1 MAGKEKMEV
10 KTETHPEIRTDTN
23 DNNELFTKLRTSISS
38 SRDSYKISLAQTKEV
53 IAQREE
59 ELKLLKIRQHKLEG
73 AIEASEGFLVA
84 VLPNN
89 NKPLLKD

>member
-1 MAGKEKMEV
+1 MSGKEKIEI
-10 KTETHPEIRTDTN
+10 KQESHPEIRTDA
-23 DNNELFTKLRTSISS
+23 NELFTKLRTSISS

-73 AIEASEGFLVA
+73 AIEASEGFLTA
-84 VLPNN
+84 VLPTN
-89 NKPLLKD
+89 NKPLAKE

>member
-1 MAGKEKMEV
+1 MAGKEKTEAKAETSPEV
-10 KTETHPEIRTDTN
+10 RTDTN

-84 VLPNN
+84 VLPSN